1 MRCSIRRKGEMRTK
15 SSRKNADIF
24 QSVIHRITV
33 LGGSS
38 VYVPE
43 LVNAIISRNLPVE
56 EIVLFGHPGRKLE
69 TVAEFC
75 RRLIGRAGYPTL
87 IIPETDIRAAVQ
99 NAQYIVNQMRV
110 GGMKAR
116 FRDESL
122 PPQFDLMGSEQI
134 GAGAVTNA
142 LRSLPVLLEY
152 ARVIEEAAPDA
163 MVINMMNPVGMV
175 VETLTRLTRL
185 RVVGVCD
192 LARKYRVKI
201 GSILGLPPAELEVDY
216 FGLFHFGWIQ
226 DVRYDGRSRMAQL
239 VEAIENT
246 DDPDFDRE
254 LVSLFRIIPTRE
266 AALYFRRGDV
276 QRDQKRSQRYR
287 SEMLI
292 EVESQILRIYED
304 PRVDMIPEVTRQ
316 RNATWY
322 EESVLPLL
330 ESFEGHREVKPVI
343 CVPNRGSILDLPE
356 EVCVEIPVVIQGR
369 EITARRVGALPRFL
383 RGLFCMLKESDRL
396 VIEAVRNRS
405 FELAL
410 QALAVN
416 PFVDSLVSAKKY
428 LEKVVRTENL
438 NLA

>member
-1 MRCSIRRKGEMRTK
+1 MRTK
-15 SSRKNADIF
+15 SSRKNIEIF
-24 QSVIHRITV
+24 QTVIHRITV

-43 LVNAIISRNLPVE
+43 LVNAIIARNLPVE
-56 EIVLFGHPGRKLE
+56 EIVLFGHSGRKLE

-75 RRLIGRAGYPTL
+75 RRLINRAGYPTL
-87 IIPETDIRAAVQ
+87 IIPATDIRAAVEG
-99 NAQYIVNQMRV
+99 AKYIVNQMRV

-122 PPQFDLMGSEQI
+122 PPQFDLMGNEQI

-152 ARVIEEAAPDA
+152 ARIIEESAPEA
-163 MVINMMNPVGMV
+163 VVINLMNPVGIV
-175 VETLTRLTRL
+175 VDALTRLTRL
-185 RVVGVCD
+185 KVVGVCD
-192 LARKYRVKI
+192 LARRYSGKI
-201 GSILGLPPAELEVDY
+201 AAILGLPPAELEIDY
-216 FGLFHFGWIQ
+216 FGLYHFGWIQ
-226 DVRYDGRSRMAQL
+226 DARYDGRSRMAQL
-239 VEAIENT
+239 VEALENT

-254 LVSLFRIIPTRE
+254 LISLFRMIPTRE
-266 AALYFRRGDV
+266 AAIYFRRGDIL
-276 QRDQKRSQRYR
+276 RDQKRNQRYR
-287 SEMLI
+287 AEILI
-292 EVESQILRIYED
+292 EAESQILRIYED

-330 ESFEGHREVKPVI
+330 ESFEGHRAVKPVI

-356 EVCVEIPVVIQGR
+356 DVCVEIPAVIQGG
-369 EITARRVGALPRFL
+369 EISARRVGALPRFL